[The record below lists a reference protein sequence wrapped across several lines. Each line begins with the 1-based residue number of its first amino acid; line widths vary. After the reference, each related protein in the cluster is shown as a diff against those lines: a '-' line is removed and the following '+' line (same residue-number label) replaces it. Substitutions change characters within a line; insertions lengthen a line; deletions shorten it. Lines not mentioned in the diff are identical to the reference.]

1 MRQKPGT
8 KQGHGEKVVKDIR
21 RATRKQYSAEEKIRI
36 VLDGLK
42 GEDSIAELCRR
53 EGIAQSLYYSWSKEF
68 LEAGKKRLAGDT
80 ARAATS
86 SEVKDLRREARDLKE
101 VVAEQALELR
111 LLKKKHDRG
120 WGRRRMRY
128 PASEKLEIIRLVE
141 GSHLPTRRTLDKL
154 GIPRTTFYRWYDR
167 YLADGPEALEDR
179 SPRPSR
185 VWNRIPE
192 PVREKIKDLALQ
204 ESELSP
210 RELAVQ
216 FTDTEKYF
224 VSEASVYR
232 ILKSYDLITSPAYVV
247 LSAADEFR
255 DKTTRPNQLWQ
266 TDFTYLKVIGWGWFY
281 LSTILDDY
289 SRYIIAWKLCTTMQ
303 AGDVT
308 DTLDLALQASGCDQA
323 MVRHKPRLLSDN
335 GASYISGELADWLED
350 QQMDHVRGAPYHP
363 QTQGKIERWHQTLKN
378 RILLENYYLPGDL
391 NRQIDAFVEH
401 YNHRRYHESLQNLTP
416 ADVYFG
422 RGQIILQQ
430 RERIKRETIETRR
443 LLHRKSAA

>member
-8 KQGHGEKVVKDIR
+8 KRSHGEKVVKDIR

-86 SEVKDLRREARDLKE
+86 TEVKDLRRESRDLKE

-111 LLKKKHDRG
+111 LLKKKHARG

-141 GSHLPTRRTLDKL
+141 GSHLPTNRTLDKL

-167 YLADGPEALEDR
+167 YLSGGPEALEDR
-179 SPRPSR
+179 SPKPSR

-192 PVREKIKDLALQ
+192 PVREKIKDLALK
-204 ESELSP
+204 ESDLSP

-216 FTDTEKYF
+216 FIDTEKYF

-247 LSAADEFR
+247 LSAADEFK

-289 SRYIIAWKLCTTMQ
+289 SRYIIAWKLCTTMKTE
-303 AGDVT
+303 DVT

-323 MVRHKPRLLSDN
+323 TVLHKPRLLSDN
-335 GASYISGELADWLED
+335 GSSYISGELADWLED
-350 QQMDHVRGAPYHP
+350 QKMDHVRGAPYHP

-391 NRQIDAFVEH
+391 RQQIDAFVDH

-422 RGQIILQQ
+422 RGQTILKQ

>member
-1 MRQKPGT
+1 
-8 KQGHGEKVVKDIR
+8 
-21 RATRKQYSAEEKIRI
+21 
-36 VLDGLK
+36 
-42 GEDSIAELCRR
+42 
-53 EGIAQSLYYSWSKEF
+53 
-68 LEAGKKRLAGDT
+68 
-80 ARAATS
+80 
-86 SEVKDLRREARDLKE
+86 
-101 VVAEQALELR
+101 
-111 LLKKKHDRG
+111 
-120 WGRRRMRY
+120 MRY

-141 GSHLPTRRTLDKL
+141 GSHLPTKRTLDKL

-167 YLADGPEALEDR
+167 YLAGGPEALEDR

-192 PVREKIKDLALQ
+192 PVREKIKNLALK

-289 SRYIIAWKLCTTMQ
+289 SRYIIAWKLCTTMK
-303 AGDVT
+303 AEDVT

-323 MVRHKPRLLSDN
+323 TVLHKPRLLSDN
-335 GASYISGELADWLED
+335 GSSYISGELADWLED

-391 NRQIDAFVEH
+391 RHRIDAFVEH
-401 YNHRRYHESLQNLTP
+401 YNHRRYHESLQNWTCP
-416 ADVYFG
+416 AFVP
-422 RGQIILQQ
+422 L
-430 RERIKRETIETRR
+430 R
-443 LLHRKSAA
+443 LLTYAAFTSKAKGLFQPSAECLRRGL